1 MHCADYIAKNVNSI
15 NIYYVYRKYNLGIVI
30 FRIVSLA
37 LNVMIKVLSADTKI
51 SKLSDKDIIGPI
63 FVLCEH
69 TGDGDLNLFL
79 HEALPYF
86 DACVVAENNPE
97 ESLFVP
103 ADGWPE
109 KVCACLNIPDPDDN
123 KAALLEYARKV
134 GAEWVCFMTSEEGID
149 YRFDRIREATDTS
162 AARPLAF
169 YHVICRD
176 REHYFDVEG
185 SWNGFVCRPRMYRL
199 AKCRDEDI
207 LDPESELN
215 RSAMKTTVLLHT
227 CISEKQM
234 PEYGIDLF
242 TGVYDMQGVYRVQ
255 DRFEN
260 NEMIPDEELL
270 GMIERKLSII
280 GEYFLNKKERINY
293 IGLYTGDSGVALLLS
308 HFYLRTGD
316 QRYLDKM
323 NEYLDHIGALIE
335 KGEDIITSFC
345 NGLAGYGWLLC
356 YLRDKGLVE
365 VGEKIFTTLD
375 EVLEENIDEMLRIG
389 YFDQL
394 HGLISL
400 GRYFLKRNDKRLIE
414 RILYLVRDH
423 LDVSGGE
430 TKWDHTLP
438 GQKPSYHFGIAH
450 GMAGVLYF
458 IGKCYCLDI
467 QPELCRELGNGI
479 VAFFDNNEQ
488 DIDKIGDYYPFS
500 VPSEEYAER
509 RKNYSCRHAWCNGDI
524 GVLYAMF
531 LYGKWTKQT
540 QIEQRA
546 IEKLMVTCRK
556 RDCLAAG
563 IHDAGAC
570 HGSVSIAHFY
580 NRLYCHTGE
589 SLFRETAVY
598 WLKATLILGRNADA
612 PTGYIFYYGEK
623 GWLVTDDLLNGV
635 CGVGLGLLSA
645 VDANSMDWDETMMLS

>member
-1 MHCADYIAKNVNSI
+1 
-15 NIYYVYRKYNLGIVI
+15 
-30 FRIVSLA
+30 
-37 LNVMIKVLSADTKI
+37 MIKVLSTDAKI

-109 KVCACLNIPDPDDN
+109 KVCACLRISDPAGN
-123 KAALLEYARKV
+123 KATLLEYARKV
-134 GAEWVCFMTSEEGID
+134 GAEWVCFMTSEERID

-162 AARPLAF
+162 AARSLAF

-176 REHYFDVEG
+176 REHYFDAEG

-199 AKCRDEDI
+199 AECRDEDI

-227 CISEKQM
+227 CISEKRM

-242 TGVYDMQGVYRVQ
+242 TGIYDMQGVYRVQ

-260 NEMIPDEELL
+260 NEMIPDEELP

-345 NGLAGYGWLLC
+345 DGLAGYGWLLC

-365 VGEKIFTTLD
+365 VDEEIFSTLD
-375 EVLEENIDEMLRIG
+375 EVLDENIDNVVKFKG
-389 YFDQL
+389 YDPL
-394 HGLISL
+394 HGLLGL
-400 GRYFLKRNDKRLIE
+400 GRYFMRRKNVHAVEYIIS
-414 RILYLVRDH
+414 ILQ
-423 LDVSGGE
+423 
-430 TKWDHTLP
+430 KWVDQSSDEYKV
-438 GQKPSYHFGIAH
+438 GYSMEGRSRAYHFGIAH
-450 GMAGVLYF
+450 GMAGILYF
-458 IGKCYCLDI
+458 LGRCYDEGVN
-467 QPELCRELGNGI
+467 PEISKRLGDGI
-479 VAFFDNNEQ
+479 VAFFDHNEQ
-488 DIDKIGDYYPFS
+488 DKKLTGHYYPFCIP
-500 VPSEEYAER
+500 VEEYAEK
-509 RKNYSCRHAWCNGDI
+509 RKNYRSRHAWCNGDLGI
-524 GVLYAMF
+524 LYVTY
-531 LYGKWTKQT
+531 LYSRWTKDDSLA
-540 QIEQRA
+540 QRTVD
-546 IEKLMVTCRK
+546 KLMVTT
-556 RDCLAAG
+556 RDKDCQQWF
-563 IHDAGAC
+563 ICDAGWC
-570 HGSVSIAHFY
+570 HGAVSLAHFY
-580 NRLYCHTGE
+580 NRLYSYT
-589 SLFRETAVY
+589 SLSVFKEAALY
-598 WLKATLILGRNADA
+598 WLKATLILGRNSEA
-612 PTGYIFYYGEK
+612 PTGYIFYFGSE
-623 GWLVTDDLLNGV
+623 GWRLEDDLLEGLS
-635 CGVGLGLLSA
+635 GVGLGLLST
-645 VDANSMDWDETMMLS
+645 VDYNHIDWDEAMMLS